1 LIKAKQSIT
10 IIGRW
15 LSTSHAE
22 IDMTLVLTIDPARE
36 ISDIIVRL
44 AHANLQIFDVDTT
57 LNLIR
62 VSATFEELAHIGPI
76 PGIISVNVDHPILF
90 SEIDSIQV
98 QRQHGLDQ
106 GSNDPSELDGG
117 FKRSTLN

>member
-1 LIKAKQSIT
+1 LIKAGQSIT

-22 IDMTLVLTIDPARE
+22 VDMTLVLTIDPARE

-76 PGIISVNVDHPILF
+76 PGIISVNVDHPGLF
-90 SEIDSIQV
+90 SEIGSIFL
-98 QRQHGLDQ
+98 QRHDRLDQ
-106 GSNDPSELDGG
+106 SSNDPSELDGG

>member
-1 LIKAKQSIT
+1 MQSIT
-10 IIGRW
+10 IIKRW
-15 LSTSHAE
+15 PSTSHAE
-22 IDMTLVLTIDPARE
+22 VDMTLVLTIDPARD

-76 PGIISVNVDHPILF
+76 PGIISVNVDHPGLF
-90 SEIDSIQV
+90 SDIDSILV
-98 QRQHGLDQ
+98 QRQDRLDQ
-106 GSNDPSELDGG
+106 SLNNSSELDDG
-117 FKRSTLN
+117 FKRNTLN

>member
-1 LIKAKQSIT
+1 
-10 IIGRW
+10 
-15 LSTSHAE
+15 
-22 IDMTLVLTIDPARE
+22 MTLILTIDPTRD

-76 PGIISVNVDHPILF
+76 PGIICVNVEQAGHLSKI
-90 SEIDSIQV
+90 ESIYLHHHD
-98 QRQHGLDQ
+98 RSDRS
-106 GSNDPSELDGG
+106 SNSSSELDEG
-117 FKRSTLN
+117 FTRSTIN